1 MIRLKTLLEQTSNL
15 KPSFTIVDNN
25 LISIGLPTPTAEAI
39 YTYKLQSLTPSKQY
53 IDIEKIINIDP
64 NTKSISFIHLYP
76 NKPYTIKL
84 GTMSWNSILNKYNTC
99 KIGEAINLHEFQTNK
114 DNTEID
120 RGSYESRVYYR
131 LVRVK

>member
-15 KPSFTIVDNN
+15 KPEFTVVDDN
-25 LISIGLPTPTAEAI
+25 LISIGLPAPSAEAM
-39 YTYKLQSLTPSKQY
+39 YTYKLQGLTPAKQY
-53 IDIEKIINIDP
+53 VEVEKINYIDP
-64 NTKSISFIHLYP
+64 NTKSISFTHLNP
-76 NKPYTIKL
+76 NKPQTIKL

-99 KIGEAINLHEFQTNK
+99 KIGEAINLHEFQTDK